1 MGVITRVQLLGT
13 TIPLKLGRAK
23 NVQNLVRFTTIFEF
37 DRKYLWNEW
46 SYRQAAKVLSSTI
59 NTALNKKK
67 LVKFGPLT
75 PEITRLMFTHPKST
89 VRILR
94 ILMHV
99 SACVSRDFATGGNFT
114 RLPLNSPPMGL
125 RAPGGLRWAL
135 PQISSFI
142 SVSPWPCEYLLVLL
156 GKFAQRQAILLRATH
171 FPVEWSVICHLLVIC
186 LFICL
191 SVCLSR
197 SCTLLKL
204 IYMPS
209 SRCSCQ
215 II

>member
-89 VRILR
+89 VRILY

-99 SACVSRDFATGGNFT
+99 SACVSRDFATGGI
-114 RLPLNSPPMGL
+114 SPPSL
-125 RAPGGLRWAL
+125 
-135 PQISSFI
+135 
-142 SVSPWPCEYLLVLL
+142 
-156 GKFAQRQAILLRATH
+156 
-171 FPVEWSVICHLLVIC
+171 
-186 LFICL
+186 
-191 SVCLSR
+191 
-197 SCTLLKL
+197 
-204 IYMPS
+204 
-209 SRCSCQ
+209 
-215 II
+215 